1 MINLNDL
8 SDGNRICVFIRHG
21 EKNLNDFSLTDN
33 GIQDTITLAN
43 LLCTLKKTIEI
54 YSSPEERC
62 VKTATLI
69 NNVVN
74 GNNQKIII
82 SDVLGKPGI
91 QVKDDIEYTKLTNVM
106 KCRDIYKEW
115 KEGLHEEAMNNPKD
129 IKDKILT
136 FFEDTSKK
144 DTLTL
149 YISQSGTVAC
159 TGYSL
164 GLVDYKADDEDWVN
178 YLDGYVLKLW
188 Q

>member
-21 EKNLNDFSLTDN
+21 EKNLNDFGLTDK
-33 GIQDTITLAN
+33 GIQDTITFAN
-43 LLCTLKKTIEI
+43 FLFSIKKSIVI

-62 VKTATLI
+62 IKTATLI
-69 NNVVN
+69 NSVVN
-74 GNNQKIII
+74 DNNQRIII
-82 SDVLGKPGI
+82 SDILGKPGI
-91 QVKDDIEYTKLTNVM
+91 QVKDNIEYTKLTNVM

-115 KEGLHEEAMNNPKD
+115 KMGLLEKAMNNPET
-129 IKDKILT
+129 IRDKIKI
-136 FFEDTSKK
+136 FFENTSKK
-144 DTLTL
+144 DTITL

-164 GLVDYKADDEDWVN
+164 GLIDYETNDDDWVN
-178 YLDGYVLKLW
+178 YLDGYVIKLW

>member
-1 MINLNDL
+1 
-8 SDGNRICVFIRHG
+8 
-21 EKNLNDFSLTDN
+21 
-33 GIQDTITLAN
+33 
-43 LLCTLKKTIEI
+43 
-54 YSSPEERC
+54 
-62 VKTATLI
+62 
-69 NNVVN
+69 
-74 GNNQKIII
+74 
-82 SDVLGKPGI
+82 
-91 QVKDDIEYTKLTNVM
+91 M

-129 IKDKILT
+129 IRDKILT